1 MLLMEPCP
9 ISFVIVLSPGISG
22 VGSFPPERVGF
33 AVNERAS
40 RESEIRL
47 SVGSDCGTVCMMSVN
62 QNVGIIETMCYDRL

>member
-9 ISFVIVLSPGISG
+9 ISLVIVLSPAISG
-22 VGSFPPERVGF
+22 VGSFPLEF

-47 SVGSDCGTVCMMSVN
+47 SVDSDCGPVCMVSIN
-62 QNVGIIETMCYDRL
+62 QKLEL

>member
-9 ISFVIVLSPGISG
+9 ISLVIVLSPVISG
-22 VGSFPPERVGF
+22 VGSFPLERVGF

-47 SVGSDCGTVCMMSVN
+47 SVDSACGPVCMMSVN
-62 QNVGIIETMCYDRL
+62 QELEL

>member
-9 ISFVIVLSPGISG
+9 ISLVIVLSPGISG

-47 SVGSDCGTVCMMSVN
+47 SVDSDS
-62 QNVGIIETMCYDRL
+62 